1 MLNFFKQE
9 QSLEAILSFNNEHSP
24 CHIANNINYQGLI
37 SLIKEHFPLI
47 VGDFRVYYNYNLNN
61 KPFVVNIDNDARM
74 KHMIDFFLQNTKLLT
89 PILYIEQQKQ
99 LNNELYLKNTKK
111 TINIIKELEEK
122 GYYNFQTIEEDK
134 IFSCFKNN
142 EILIVKILNSD
153 YVGEL
158 AINELIKGGPHLV
171 KVKCYHPF
179 KDGICIVMKYYQHGD
194 LGSLLERKD
203 LFISEYALKKILFQL
218 CLALDH
224 LHILSI
230 IHGDMQIE
238 NILIENINET
248 FNNSIEMNEVI
259 DIDIV
264 LSDVG
269 EANRTLDIH
278 EGNSDIEQVG
288 AILYSLMT
296 KDAGM
301 TGEDSDFINLYS
313 NDFKYLIKRMINENY
328 DKKLT
333 AAQILKLA
341 IYNNWILDEDNEMNQ
356 LKKNT
361 IYPSEIIYFIQ
372 DRICIS
378 IPSEYCN
385 ILDLYRLYCNAQLE
399 NENNIYENRYL
410 YNIFLIHVDELN
422 KEKYLGIQ
430 LSKLFYKNTN
440 KEVDNI
446 NENIIC
452 QVEVTHN
459 SSYIK
464 SICNGNF
471 TFIPNLQNNEL
482 TNLNTTTTTTVNQ
495 GTTVLPS
502 NNYFTNAYFTRYDN
516 IEYNNNDNNNN
527 NMNYYEYQYLLK
539 NADLNFEKL
548 IKYNKCPLG
557 FPILSHYVARGLKD
571 KCEILIRNLFK
582 NPNEMDCL
590 GKTAYD
596 WADYYKTNGLD
607 RNWLIECCKKYNM
620 LDFIEKNNL
629 QNEKITELDESLV
642 NCET

>member
-61 KPFVVNIDNDARM
+61 KPF
-74 KHMIDFFLQNTKLLT
+74 
-89 PILYIEQQKQ
+89 
-99 LNNELYLKNTKK
+99 
-111 TINIIKELEEK
+111 
-122 GYYNFQTIEEDK
+122 
-134 IFSCFKNN
+134 
-142 EILIVKILNSD
+142 ILNSD

-313 NDFKYLIKRMINENY
+313 NDFKYLIKH
-328 DKKLT
+328 
-333 AAQILKLA
+333 
-341 IYNNWILDEDNEMNQ
+341 
-356 LKKNT
+356 
-361 IYPSEIIYFIQ
+361 
-372 DRICIS
+372 RICIS